1 MKVVML
7 CACMHGGIALVE
19 SITLDQLKQMN
30 VVPTSPFQLA
40 VPGREALICEQV
52 FRHLPGK
59 RLAFRAHW
67 GGADALVKLFFQ
79 RKYLDRERAGLKALF
94 ETGVPCAQEI
104 WSLMDE
110 DGGYFLATEFLQD
123 AVSLQDCYEGLSL
136 QQLKPLL
143 RQALSLIVQLH
154 RAGWMQADIHLD
166 NFILSQGK
174 LHVIDGG
181 GVEPLSSALNN
192 LALFL
197 AQMIPD
203 YDELM
208 PEVIDAYGAGA
219 PSVETL
225 LPAIVQLR
233 EQRIKKYL
241 AKTMRSCTQFR
252 VVKTA
257 NAFIAFD
264 RHFESEKLCRFMDE
278 PEVAFGGAQFLKRGN
293 TATVVKTAG
302 DNGDWILKRYNIKS
316 FWHGLSRCFRPSR
329 AMISWQ
335 SAHRLKLL
343 GIATPKPLAMR
354 ENRSGLLRRE
364 AYLFSECA
372 DGDDLKAWLLKRKD
386 AEIPVW
392 LEHQVV
398 RLFDILWCSHVT
410 HGDMKA
416 TNFIVTDEQLQV
428 IDLDAVRWH
437 GAEKSFLKAFRRD
450 LQRFMDNWQGNT
462 WFHFAQLLGPTA
474 NRAGITL
481 INKKV

>member
-1 MKVVML
+1 MAELLTLQQLKK
-7 CACMHGGIALVE
+7 AD
-19 SITLDQLKQMN
+19 ITL
-30 VVPTSPFQLA
+30 VAPFRLEI
-40 VPGREALICEQV
+40 PGREALVCEEV
-52 FRHLPGK
+52 YRHLPGK
-59 RLAFRAHW
+59 RLAFRARW

-79 RKYLDRERAGLKALF
+79 RKYLDRERIGLKALF

-104 WSLMDE
+104 WSLVDE
-110 DGGYFLATEFLQD
+110 DDGYFLATEFLQG

-136 QQLKPLL
+136 SQLKPLL
-143 RQALSLIVQLH
+143 RQALSLVAQLH

-166 NFILSQGK
+166 NFILSQSK

-181 GVEPLSSALNN
+181 GVEPLSSVLNN
-192 LALFL
+192 LALFF

-203 YDELM
+203 YDELVS
-208 PEVIDAYGAGA
+208 EIIDAYGAGA
-219 PSVETL
+219 PSLEAL
-225 LPAIVQLR
+225 LPAIVQMR

-252 VVKTA
+252 VVKSA

-264 RHFESEKLCRFMDE
+264 RHFESEKLCRFMNE

-343 GIATPKPLAMR
+343 GIATPQVLAMR
-354 ENRSGLLRRE
+354 ENRSGFLRRE
-364 AYLFSECA
+364 AYLFSQCA
-372 DGDDLKAWLLKRKD
+372 DGYDLKAWLLKQKD
-386 AEIPVW
+386 IEAPVW
-392 LEHQVV
+392 LGHQIV
-398 RLFDILWCSHVT
+398 RLFDILWGSHVT

-416 TNFIVTDEQLQV
+416 TNFIVTDELLQV
-428 IDLDAVRWH
+428 IDLDAVQWH
-437 GAEKSFLKAFRRD
+437 GTEKSFLKAFRRD
-450 LQRFMDNWQGNT
+450 LQRFMDNWQGKT
-462 WFHFAQLLGPTA
+462 WSNFAQLLGPIA
-474 NRAGITL
+474 KRAGITL

>member
-1 MKVVML
+1 MAELLTLQQLKK
-7 CACMHGGIALVE
+7 AD
-19 SITLDQLKQMN
+19 ITL
-30 VVPTSPFQLA
+30 VAPFRLEI
-40 VPGREALICEQV
+40 PGREALVCEEV
-52 FRHLPGK
+52 YRHLPGK
-59 RLAFRAHW
+59 RLAFRARW

-79 RKYLDRERAGLKALF
+79 RKYLDRERIGLKALF

-104 WSLMDE
+104 WSLVDE
-110 DGGYFLATEFLQD
+110 DDGYFLATEFLQG

-136 QQLKPLL
+136 NQLKPLL
-143 RQALSLIVQLH
+143 RQALSLVAQLH

-166 NFILSQGK
+166 NFILSQSK

-181 GVEPLSSALNN
+181 GVEPLSGALNN
-192 LALFL
+192 VALFF

-203 YDELM
+203 YDELV
-208 PEVIDAYGAGA
+208 PEIIDAYGAGA
-219 PSVETL
+219 PSLEAL
-225 LPAIVQLR
+225 LPAIVQVR

-252 VVKTA
+252 VVKSA

-264 RHFESEKLCRFMDE
+264 RHFESEKLCRFMNE

-302 DNGDWILKRYNIKS
+302 DNGDWILKRYNIKN

-343 GIATPKPLAMR
+343 GIATPQVLAMR
-354 ENRSGLLRRE
+354 ENRSGFLRRE
-364 AYLFSECA
+364 AYLFSQCA
-372 DGDDLKAWLLKRKD
+372 DGYDLKAWLLKQKD
-386 AEIPVW
+386 IEAPVW
-392 LEHQVV
+392 LGHQIV
-398 RLFDILWCSHVT
+398 RLFDILWGSHVT

-416 TNFIVTDEQLQV
+416 TNFIVTDELLQV
-428 IDLDAVRWH
+428 IDLDAVQWH
-437 GAEKSFLKAFRRD
+437 GTEKSFLKAFRRD
-450 LQRFMDNWQGNT
+450 LQRFMDNWQGKT
-462 WFHFAQLLGPTA
+462 WSNFAQLLGPIA
-474 NRAGITL
+474 KRAGITL